1 MPFTKWIAFKNLM
14 ARTCPVLL
22 VLWVTLVLGL
32 ASAAVAGPAENLIDA
47 ATRGDMGAVQ
57 ALLAKGADVNAKA
70 RDDWTALMLASQ
82 NGHLDV
88 AQALLA
94 MGAGVNAK
102 RNDGTTALTSATA
115 AGYTEVRTVLVKAG
129 AK

>member
-1 MPFTKWIAFKNLM
+1 VPFTKWIAFKNLM

-57 ALLAKGADVNAKA
+57 VSMSRLFE
-70 RDDWTALMLASQ
+70 
-82 NGHLDV
+82 
-88 AQALLA
+88 
-94 MGAGVNAK
+94 GVGIK
-102 RNDGTTALTSATA
+102 LYDGVPGTGS
-115 AGYTEVRTVLVKAG
+115 RVL
-129 AK
+129 